1 MPGMEDIKDELFVK
15 AEIHNS
21 ISHMLECLLDKG
33 QSSCKS
39 CQCVDACSLLSEVV
53 NMCRARKIRKL
64 KATTNLIRS
73 TGIEDAEIQ
82 VTKK

>member
-21 ISHMLECLLDKG
+21 ISHMLECLLDTG
-33 QSSCKS
+33 QRSCTS

-53 NMCRARKIRKL
+53 IICRARKIRKPE
-64 KATTNLIRS
+64 
-73 TGIEDAEIQ
+73 GYQ
-82 VTKK
+82 